1 MSKQSIATALPIS
14 KRIAIRTYSLSLVVF
29 ILVVILFVAL
39 RFWKITS
46 FSLWG
51 GEAFTM
57 IGVKQTWM
65 GMFSYVIADIVHP
78 PLFYILLKLWI
89 GLGGESLL
97 WLKLFP
103 VLIGIALVV
112 PFYFLCRELN
122 IQWPEM
128 CLALFLAA
136 FNGYMIHYAQEL
148 RMYSLFTFLSMCSF
162 WLFMRY
168 FRMPGRA
175 TRELLWLTLVNFMA
189 IYSHYYGWVVAGM
202 ELLFLL
208 IWQRRKLLGFG
219 LSMAVLLLA
228 FAPWAYLVIR
238 EAQSIGGLG
247 QNLDWIPKPDMADVL
262 NFYSTLNGPFGSRY
276 IKSLGLIL
284 FGLPMVLWFWKII
297 RSGSKNWRG
306 EAILFSWLVL
316 LSFLPVIAIY
326 FISQRTEQ
334 ALWIDR
340 YFIFLALP
348 YLLLVAVAVNR
359 LEQKWLRY
367 LWIGLIVLWSLYAGL
382 RDLTTNR
389 MAWEGAQ
396 MGSRV
401 RWDLMSQQLIEAEA
415 ENSEPVTIYTLT
427 VISKGLRTGDWA
439 ISTSIDYFL
448 DSYGEGGF
456 KFVYARDIQTLLKK
470 STQEDHFWIAFFE
483 LEAWPQIS
491 PRRKL
496 EEGGYRVGDAIVF
509 QQLSNSV
516 VLLPVW
522 RK

>member
-1 MSKQSIATALPIS
+1 MSKQSLAATLPMS
-14 KRIAIRTYSLSLVVF
+14 KRVASRTLSLSPVVV
-29 ILVVILFVAL
+29 ILVVILFVVL
-39 RFWKITS
+39 RFWNITS

-89 GLGGESLL
+89 GLGGESVL

-103 VLIGIALVV
+103 ALSSIAVIL

-122 IQWPEM
+122 FQWPEM
-128 CLALFLAA
+128 SLAMFLAA
-136 FNGYMIHYAQEL
+136 VNGYLIHYAQEL

-168 FRMPGRA
+168 FNSTAG
-175 TRELLWLTLVNFMA
+175 TSGKLVVLTFVNLLN
-189 IYSHYYGWVVAGM
+189 IYTHYYGWVVVGM
-202 ELLFLL
+202 EFLFLM
-208 IWQRRKLLGFG
+208 IWRRPKLLNFG
-219 LSMAVLLLA
+219 LSALILFLI

-238 EAQSIGGLG
+238 EAQSIGGLDR
-247 QNLDWIPKPDMADVL
+247 NLDWIPKPNVVDVL

-276 IKSLGLIL
+276 FKSLGLIL

-297 RSGSKNWRG
+297 RSGFKSGWG
-306 EAILFSWLVL
+306 EAISFSWLVL
-316 LSFLPVIAIY
+316 LTFLPVTVIY

-334 ALWIDR
+334 AIWIDR
-340 YFIFLALP
+340 YFIFIALP
-348 YLLLVAVAVNR
+348 YLLLVAVAANQ
-359 LEQKWLRY
+359 LKPKWVRY
-367 LWIGLIVLWSLYAGL
+367 PWIGLIVFWSLYSGL
-382 RDLTTNR
+382 LDLRTNR

-401 RWDLMSQQLIEAEA
+401 KWDIVTQQLIEAEA
-415 ENSEPVTIYTLT
+415 KSSKPINIYTLT

-439 ISTSIDYFL
+439 SSTSIDYFL
-448 DSYGEGGF
+448 DPYGEDRF
-456 KFVYARDIQTLLKK
+456 RFVYARDIQGLLKR
-470 STQEDHFWIAFFE
+470 SLVEDHFWIAFFE
-483 LEAWPQIS
+483 LAESPQAH
-491 PRRKL
+491 PAAAL
-496 EEGGYRVGDAIVF
+496 QENGYRVGDPIVF
-509 QQLSNSV
+509 QQMYNRLI
-516 VLLPVW
+516 LLPVW